1 MANSAN
7 YEAVR
12 TAVNVSIRAALAAN
26 ETWLD
31 AVADVGGDLT
41 IGENGDSANATY
53 YNSDAIHLKDAGH
66 TIAATYFRDAINTV
80 TGL

>member
-1 MANSAN
+1 MK
-7 YEAVR
+7 
-12 TAVNVSIRAALAAN
+12 SIQ

-31 AVADVGGDLT
+31 AIADVASDTT
-41 IGENGDSANATY
+41 IGESGDSANATY
-53 YNSDAIHLKDAGH
+53 YNTDAIHLKDAGH